1 MEQERFF
8 TGYCRVLDGSRT
20 VEVILEDGRLTE
32 VDCCY
37 GSCLYQGSCPIA
49 RSMDEAISEK
59 EPL

>member
-1 MEQERFF
+1 MEQELFF

-20 VEVILEDGRLTE
+20 VELILEDRGLAE

-49 RSMDEAISEK
+49 RSMDEAISGK
-59 EPL
+59 ERL